1 MPNSR
6 LYSIQITDARTDQVV
21 IFAAADWTE
30 EEKRVVVAQI
40 ARLVGIPDERDL
52 SFLAGSGLKRAMG

>member
-6 LYSIQITDARTDQVV
+6 LYSIQITDAGTDQVV

-30 EEKRVVVAQI
+30 EQKRVVVAQI
-40 ARLVGIPDERDL
+40 ARLVGIPPDSDL
-52 SFLAGSGLKRAMG
+52 SFLAESGLTRATG